1 MTQKNQD
8 FKKRPGA
15 KTLEKIAREIR
26 IEVLKML
33 ACAGSGHTGGS
44 LSMVELVVGLYF
56 YKFNPLELKSDDDAS
71 YEKVLDFNI
80 SH

>member
-33 ACAGSGHTGGS
+33 TCAGSGHTGGAFF
-44 LSMVELVVGLYF
+44 LVEAFVGLF
-56 YKFNPLELKSDDDAS
+56 F
-71 YEKVLDFNI
+71 F
-80 SH
+80 